1 MASVSSQPQF
11 RYTQPPSKVL
21 HLRNLPWECTE
32 EELIELGKPFG
43 KVVNTKCNVG
53 ANRNQAFIEFA
64 DLNQAIAMISYYAS
78 SSEPAQVRGKTVYL
92 QYSNRQEIVNNKTTA
107 DIAGNVLLVT
117 IEGQDA
123 RLVSIDVLHLV
134 RKIFGLSC
142 FPFWQDHVKGIIS
155 NGSLVHPE
163 KEHMCVCLLSP
174 FLNTTSLPYSSLLTS
189 NSYLLG
195 ACEPGSLIECLS
207 LSWHSAEAMVYSVNM
222 FYYFCLDAEDLELI
236 MQVFSAFGFVHKI
249 TTFEKTAGFQAL
261 VQFSDAETATSAKN
275 ALDGRIIPRYLLSEN
290 ISPCTL
296 RITYSA
302 HTDLSVKF
310 QSHRSRD
317 YTNPYL
323 PVAPSAID
331 GSNQFNLGL
340 DGKKLEPESN
350 VLLASIENMQY
361 AVTLDVLHMVFS
373 AFGPVQKIAMF
384 DKNGALQALIQYPDV
399 QTAIVAK
406 EALEG
411 HCIYDGGFCKLHLS
425 YSRHTDLSIK
435 VNNDRSRD
443 YTIPNPA
450 MVNPQPSV
458 LGQQPVQTMGHQYN
472 GTQYAPG
479 VQQQQ
484 PTMPP
489 QPSAGWGS
497 SAVSPMPQPMMNNHN
512 PYIPPASMPQ
522 MTPGMMQ
529 MPGQGGIPPFRPTH
543 M

>member
-1 MASVSSQPQF
+1 MASLSSQPQF

-123 RLVSIDVLHLV
+123 RLVSIDVLHL
-134 RKIFGLSC
+134 
-142 FPFWQDHVKGIIS
+142 DHVKGIIS
-155 NGSLVHPE
+155 NGSTSASGERAHLKPWYQTSSDS
-163 KEHMCVCLLSP
+163 MATLS
-174 FLNTTSLPYSSLLTS
+174 
-189 NSYLLG
+189 
-195 ACEPGSLIECLS
+195 E
-207 LSWHSAEAMVYSVNM
+207 
-222 FYYFCLDAEDLELI
+222 
-236 MQVFSAFGFVHKI
+236 VFSAFGFVHKI

-290 ISPCTL
+290 ISPCSL

-411 HCIYDGGFCKLHLS
+411 HCIYDGGFYAQTAIASKETCIEQLM
-425 YSRHTDLSIK
+425 
-435 VNNDRSRD
+435 
-443 YTIPNPA
+443 IP
-450 MVNPQPSV
+450 S
-458 LGQQPVQTMGHQYN
+458 
-472 GTQYAPG
+472 
-479 VQQQQ
+479 
-484 PTMPP
+484 
-489 QPSAGWGS
+489 QPSAGCGA
-497 SAVSPMPQPMMNNHN
+497 SAVPAIGVQTDNHHL
-512 PYIPPASMPQ
+512 IFIS
-522 MTPGMMQ
+522 
-529 MPGQGGIPPFRPTH
+529 PPFPTFIDQWVQSGLGWLAPPRWTSTTKDSITNVPGLPL
-543 M
+543 MISGWSEMIEE